1 MNKLYY
7 VVVLGF
13 LAVVVNLLFLPAGI
27 DKLDRLIDDTSV
39 C

>member
-1 MNKLYY
+1 MNKL

-13 LAVVVNLLFLPAGI
+13 LAVVNLLFLPAGI
-27 DKLDRLIDDTSV
+27 DKLDGVIDDTSV